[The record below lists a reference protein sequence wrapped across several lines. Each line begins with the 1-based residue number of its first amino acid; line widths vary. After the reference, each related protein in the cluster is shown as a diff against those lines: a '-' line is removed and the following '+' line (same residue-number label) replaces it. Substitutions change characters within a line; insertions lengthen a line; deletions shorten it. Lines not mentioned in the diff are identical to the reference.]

1 MPSTKLDV
9 PALYA
14 VLDQKRQEGN
24 LSWRDVAKRLDV
36 SPSTFTRMSDGLR
49 PDVDTFATLIH
60 WLGLPADRFMVHEGA
75 DSEAEQES
83 PIVMISSY
91 LRSAKNVRAEDA
103 EALDD
108 ILRAAWKHMQRGG
121 D

>member
-14 VLDQKRQEGN
+14 VLDRKRQEQDM
-24 LSWRDVAKRLDV
+24 SWRDLAKKLDV
-36 SPSTFTRMSDGLR
+36 SPSTFTRMSDGFR

-60 WLGLPADRFMVHEGA
+60 WLGLPADRFMVHEGS
-75 DSEAEQES
+75 DVETEEES

-91 LRSAKNVRAEDA
+91 LRSAKNVRPEDA

-108 ILRAAWKHMQRGG
+108 ILQAAWKHMQRGE
-121 D
+121 